1 MGYKKQS
8 TEAEMPGMGRELVS
22 VRIDRLMDDPGS
34 KVLAIASIVIAESFA
49 VHGLKVM
56 ESDKGRFVA
65 MPSTSFTD
73 RDGKKQYSDI
83 CHPITALARCEL
95 MDKVKE
101 AYEEKLQEVQAQA
114 QRGVGPSITQ

>member
-1 MGYKKQS
+1 MGYKKNMEQE
-8 TEAEMPGMGRELVS
+8 TPGISRELIS

-34 KVLAIASIVIAESFA
+34 KVLAIASIVIAENFA
-49 VHGLKVM
+49 VHGLRVM

-95 MDKVKE
+95 MDKVNE

-114 QRGVGPSITQ
+114 QRGVGQSITQ